1 MTLRTT
7 EQYSNNAS
15 LFSITTDEE
24 KLKQLF
30 HDIDF
35 DDCGYINYSEFLAA
49 CLARKEGLRREYAEL
64 IFQLWAMEGRVSGR
78 VDREHN
84 GVISIQDLHLF
95 FGDDIPVGAR
105 RSLHL
110 RPARSRPSFGRPSG
124 APRRSSPS
132 RIWR

>member
-7 EQYSNNAS
+7 EQFCNNAS
-15 LFSITTDEE
+15 LFSITTDED

-35 DDCGYINYSEFLAA
+35 DDCGYINYSEFVAA

-64 IFQLWAMEGRVSGR
+64 IFQLCAMGRGVRGR

-105 RSLHL
+105 RPIH
-110 RPARSRPSFGRPSG
+110 
-124 APRRSSPS
+124 RR
-132 RIWR
+132 

>member
-7 EQYSNNAS
+7 EQFCNNAS

-35 DDCGYINYSEFLAA
+35 DDCGYINYSEFVAA

-64 IFQLWAMEGRVSGR
+64 IFQLYAMGGAVMNVELIESTTVWFRSKT
-78 VDREHN
+78 
-84 GVISIQDLHLF
+84 SICF
-95 FGDDIPVGAR
+95 SAMT
-105 RSLHL
+105 SL
-110 RPARSRPSFGRPSG
+110 
-124 APRRSSPS
+124 
-132 RIWR
+132 